1 MSNMWT
7 LKLENPPHFEGKHD
21 MEKVESWVY
30 QIENYFVLA
39 NVQNENFKARYAT
52 LLLTK
57 SAAIWLRTRGY
68 DL

>member
-1 MSNMWT
+1 
-7 LKLENPPHFEGKHD
+7 

-39 NVQNENFKARYAT
+39 NISNENLKARYAT

-57 SAAIWLRTRGY
+57 NAAILLRTRGY